1 MASVRFWHFRLS
13 DGKGTYATKGGVT
26 VAAIALDAGR
36 EAFGVSICSLKDT
49 FAKPR
54 GRAIAQGRA
63 FAAMAA
69 RSACWGH
76 ITAPDMF
83 TPSAVAVH
91 AAQAIYRKRFHGFY
105 RRPTGFCK
113 HA

>member
-54 GRAIAQGRA
+54 GRA
-63 FAAMAA
+63 
-69 RSACWGH
+69 
-76 ITAPDMF
+76 T
-83 TPSAVAVH
+83 VAVH